1 MKIRAFAKIN
11 LALDVVSERDDGYHE
26 LKMIMA
32 PITLHDLITIE
43 VTDKPGII
51 LTTNSSRIPTDERN
65 IMYKVAQAVMEKY
78 KITKGIKMYCMKHI
92 PSQAGLAGG
101 SADGAAVIKAMNRL
115 FKLHM
120 SYEDMVELTKDIGSD
135 IPFCIYNRLA
145 VVSGKGE
152 QFEFIHSS
160 FNTNFL
166 LVKPS
171 RGVSTKRS
179 FNALDMSTALHP
191 DIYKMKAALIHEDY
205 QGVVD
210 TLGNTLEEPSIDF
223 VPEIATIKKEML
235 ELGFDGA
242 LMSGSGSCVFGM
254 TNDEEIL
261 HKGYEYFK
269 ESYYFVRT
277 TKLLSHQD
285 QKHNDA

>member
-51 LTTNSSRIPTDERN
+51 LTTNSSRVPTDERN

-78 KITKGIKMYCMKHI
+78 KITKGIKMHCMKHI

-171 RGVSTKRS
+171 QGVSTKRS

-285 QKHNDA
+285 

>member
-51 LTTNSSRIPTDERN
+51 LTTNSSRVPTDERN
-65 IMYKVAQAVMEKY
+65 IMNKVAQAVMEKY
-78 KITKGIKMYCMKHI
+78 KITKGIKMHCMKHI

-145 VVSGKGE
+145 VVGGKGE

-285 QKHNDA
+285 

>member
-285 QKHNDA
+285 

>member
-51 LTTNSSRIPTDERN
+51 LTTNSSRVPTDERN

-78 KITKGIKMYCMKHI
+78 KITKGIKMHCMKHI

-179 FNALDMSTALHP
+179 FNALDMSTALHT

-285 QKHNDA
+285 

>member
-51 LTTNSSRIPTDERN
+51 LTTNSARIPTDERN
-65 IMYKVAQAVMEKY
+65 IMYKVAQAVIDQY
-78 KITKGIKMYCMKHI
+78 HITKGIKMHCMKHI

-145 VVSGKGE
+145 VVKGKGE

-191 DIYKMKAALIHEDY
+191 DINKMKSALIHEDY
-205 QGVVD
+205 QGVVE
-210 TLGNTLEEPSIDF
+210 TLGNTLEEPSINF
-223 VPEIATIKKEML
+223 VPEIENIKKEML

-261 HKGYEYFK
+261 HRGYKHFK

-285 QKHNDA
+285 

>member
-51 LTTNSSRIPTDERN
+51 LTTNSARIPTDERN
-65 IMYKVAQAVMEKY
+65 IMYKVAKAVIDQY
-78 KITKGIKMYCMKHI
+78 HITKGIKMHCMKHI

-145 VVSGKGE
+145 VVKGKGE

-191 DIYKMKAALIHEDY
+191 DINKMKSALIHEDY
-205 QGVVD
+205 QGVVE
-210 TLGNTLEEPSIDF
+210 TLGNTLEEPSINF
-223 VPEIATIKKEML
+223 VPEIENIKKEML
-235 ELGFDGA
+235 EMGFDGA

-261 HKGYEYFK
+261 LRGYKHFK

-285 QKHNDA
+285 

>member
-51 LTTNSSRIPTDERN
+51 LTTNSSRVPTDERN

-78 KITKGIKMYCMKHI
+78 KITKGIKMHCMKHI

-179 FNALDMSTALHP
+179 FNALDMSTALNP

-285 QKHNDA
+285 

>member
-78 KITKGIKMYCMKHI
+78 KITKGIKMHCMKHI

-261 HKGYEYFK
+261 HKGYSRLE
-269 ESYYFVRT
+269 T
-277 TKLLSHQD
+277 
-285 QKHNDA
+285 

>member
-78 KITKGIKMYCMKHI
+78 KITKGIKMHCMKHI

-145 VVSGKGE
+145 VVGGKGE

-261 HKGYEYFK
+261 HKGYKYFK
-269 ESYYFVRT
+269 ESYYSVRT

-285 QKHNDA
+285 

>member
-51 LTTNSSRIPTDERN
+51 LTTNSARIPTDERN
-65 IMYKVAQAVMEKY
+65 IMYKVAKAVIDQY
-78 KITKGIKMYCMKHI
+78 HITKGIKMHCMKHI

-145 VVSGKGE
+145 VVKGKGE

-191 DIYKMKAALIHEDY
+191 DINKMKTALIHEDY
-205 QGVVD
+205 QGVVE
-210 TLGNTLEEPSIDF
+210 TLGNTLEEPSINF
-223 VPEIATIKKEML
+223 VPEIENIKKEML

-261 HKGYEYFK
+261 LRGYKHFK

-285 QKHNDA
+285 

>member
-51 LTTNSSRIPTDERN
+51 LTTNSARIPTDERN
-65 IMYKVAQAVMEKY
+65 IMYKVAQAVINQY
-78 KITKGIKMYCMKHI
+78 HITKGIKMHCMKHI

-145 VVSGKGE
+145 VVKGKGE

-191 DIYKMKAALIHEDY
+191 DINKMKTALIHEDY
-205 QGVVD
+205 QGVVE
-210 TLGNTLEEPSIDF
+210 TLGNTLEEPSINF
-223 VPEIATIKKEML
+223 VPEIENIKKEML

-261 HKGYEYFK
+261 LRGYKHFK

-285 QKHNDA
+285 

>member
-78 KITKGIKMYCMKHI
+78 KITKGIKMHCMKHI

-145 VVSGKGE
+145 VVGGKGE

-285 QKHNDA
+285 

>member
-51 LTTNSSRIPTDERN
+51 LTTNSARIPTDERN
-65 IMYKVAQAVMEKY
+65 IMYKVAQAVIDQY
-78 KITKGIKMYCMKHI
+78 HITKGIKMHCMKHI

-120 SYEDMVELTKDIGSD
+120 NYEDMVELTKDIGSD

-145 VVSGKGE
+145 VVKGKGE

-179 FNALDMSTALHP
+179 FNALDMTTALHP
-191 DIYKMKAALIHEDY
+191 DINKMKTALIHEDY
-205 QGVVD
+205 QGVVE
-210 TLGNTLEEPSIDF
+210 TLGNTLEEPSINF
-223 VPEIATIKKEML
+223 VPEIENIKKEML

-261 HKGYEYFK
+261 LRGYKHFK

-285 QKHNDA
+285 

>member
-51 LTTNSSRIPTDERN
+51 LTTNSARIPTDERN
-65 IMYKVAQAVMEKY
+65 IMYKVAQAVIDQY
-78 KITKGIKMYCMKHI
+78 HITKGIKMHCMKHI

-145 VVSGKGE
+145 VVKGKGE

-191 DIYKMKAALIHEDY
+191 DINKMKTALIHEDY
-205 QGVVD
+205 QGVVE
-210 TLGNTLEEPSIDF
+210 TLGNTLEEPSINF
-223 VPEIATIKKEML
+223 VPEIENIKIEML

-261 HKGYEYFK
+261 LRGYKHFK

-285 QKHNDA
+285 

>member
-1 MKIRAFAKIN
+1 
-11 LALDVVSERDDGYHE
+11 
-26 LKMIMA
+26 
-32 PITLHDLITIE
+32 
-43 VTDKPGII
+43 
-51 LTTNSSRIPTDERN
+51 
-65 IMYKVAQAVMEKY
+65 
-78 KITKGIKMYCMKHI
+78 MKHI

-145 VVSGKGE
+145 VVKGKGE

-191 DIYKMKAALIHEDY
+191 DINKMKSALIHEDY
-205 QGVVD
+205 QGVVE
-210 TLGNTLEEPSIDF
+210 TLGNTLEEPSINF
-223 VPEIATIKKEML
+223 VPEIENIKKEML

-261 HKGYEYFK
+261 LRGYKHFK

-285 QKHNDA
+285 

>member
-1 MKIRAFAKIN
+1 
-11 LALDVVSERDDGYHE
+11 
-26 LKMIMA
+26 
-32 PITLHDLITIE
+32 
-43 VTDKPGII
+43 
-51 LTTNSSRIPTDERN
+51 
-65 IMYKVAQAVMEKY
+65 
-78 KITKGIKMYCMKHI
+78 
-92 PSQAGLAGG
+92 
-101 SADGAAVIKAMNRL
+101 
-115 FKLHM
+115 
-120 SYEDMVELTKDIGSD
+120 
-135 IPFCIYNRLA
+135 
-145 VVSGKGE
+145 
-152 QFEFIHSS
+152 
-160 FNTNFL
+160 
-166 LVKPS
+166 
-171 RGVSTKRS
+171 
-179 FNALDMSTALHP
+179 MSTALHP

-285 QKHNDA
+285 

>member
-78 KITKGIKMYCMKHI
+78 KITKGIKMHCMKHI

-285 QKHNDA
+285 

>member
-51 LTTNSSRIPTDERN
+51 LTTNSSRVPTDERN

-78 KITKGIKMYCMKHI
+78 KITKGIKMHCMKHI

-145 VVSGKGE
+145 VVGGKGE

-285 QKHNDA
+285 

>member
-51 LTTNSSRIPTDERN
+51 LTTNSSRVPTDERN

-285 QKHNDA
+285 

>member
-51 LTTNSSRIPTDERN
+51 LTTNSSRVPTDERN

-171 RGVSTKRS
+171 QGVSTKRS

-285 QKHNDA
+285 

>member
-171 RGVSTKRS
+171 QGVSTKRS

-285 QKHNDA
+285 

>member
-51 LTTNSSRIPTDERN
+51 LTTNSSRVPTDERN

-78 KITKGIKMYCMKHI
+78 KITKGIKMHCMKHI

-285 QKHNDA
+285 

>member
-78 KITKGIKMYCMKHI
+78 KITKGIKMHCMKHI

-171 RGVSTKRS
+171 QGVSTKRS

-285 QKHNDA
+285 

>member
-51 LTTNSSRIPTDERN
+51 LTTNSARIPTDERN
-65 IMYKVAQAVMEKY
+65 IMYKVAQAVIDQY
-78 KITKGIKMYCMKHI
+78 HITKGIKMHCMKHI

-145 VVSGKGE
+145 VVKGKGE

-191 DIYKMKAALIHEDY
+191 DINKMKSALIHEDY
-205 QGVVD
+205 QGVVE
-210 TLGNTLEEPSIDF
+210 TLGNTLEEPSINF
-223 VPEIATIKKEML
+223 VPEIENIKKEML

-261 HKGYEYFK
+261 LRGYKHFK

-285 QKHNDA
+285 